1 MASETVSKGSKR
13 LKLSPND
20 DDVRIC
26 TTNED
31 NKQGQS
37 IDSTLDEKAIK
48 SVDKDE
54 AM

>member
-20 DDVRIC
+20 DDVRNC
-26 TTNED
+26 TTNE
-31 NKQGQS
+31 QGQS

>member
-1 MASETVSKGSKR
+1 MASETVSKGTKR

-20 DDVRIC
+20 YDVRNS
-26 TTNED
+26 TTNEH
-31 NKQGQS
+31 GQS

-48 SVDKDE
+48 SVDRDE

>member
-13 LKLSPND
+13 LKLSPTDD
-20 DDVRIC
+20 DDVGNC
-26 TTNED
+26 TTSE
-31 NKQGQS
+31 QGQS
-37 IDSTLDEKAIK
+37 IDSTLDEKAIE

>member
-13 LKLSPND
+13 LKLSPDD
-20 DDVRIC
+20 DDVRNTS
-26 TTNED
+26 TTNE
-31 NKQGQS
+31 QGQS

>member
-1 MASETVSKGSKR
+1 MASETVSKGTKR

-20 DDVRIC
+20 DDVRNS
-26 TTNED
+26 TTNE
-31 NKQGQS
+31 QGQS

-54 AM
+54 TM